1 MATSPEWERA
11 GTRWEPDEA
20 SWTPPALVRC
30 ISLDPWLL
38 IPGSDEPCGC
48 HDLTLGRIY
57 QVVRVEAQ
65 GAFLRIVDDSGED
78 FLYPA
83 SHFRTL

>member
-1 MATSPEWERA
+1 MTTSPEWEPA
-11 GTRWEPDEA
+11 GASWEPGDA
-20 SWTPPALVRC
+20 PWTPSALVQC
-30 ISLDPWLL
+30 VSLDPWLL

-57 QVVRVEAQ
+57 HVVRVEAQ

>member
-1 MATSPEWERA
+1 MTTSPEWEPA
-11 GTRWEPDEA
+11 GASWEPGDA
-20 SWTPPALVRC
+20 PWTPGALVQC